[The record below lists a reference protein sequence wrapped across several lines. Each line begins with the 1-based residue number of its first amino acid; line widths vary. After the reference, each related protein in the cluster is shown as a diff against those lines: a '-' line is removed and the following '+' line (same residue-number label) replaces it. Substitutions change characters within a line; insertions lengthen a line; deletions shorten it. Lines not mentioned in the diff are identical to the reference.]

1 MKLTADIVAAGST
14 AKRNKN
20 ELICTYLSRISH
32 VSVVGRGIVDMSGI
46 SVSSNN
52 LTVLF
57 LYDNKIQVIQGLE
70 NCHNLTRLYLQN
82 NNISSIS
89 GLETGLYKLSVLN
102 ISGNKI
108 KIISGLHNLPN
119 LQTLYVDKQILN
131 KDEAVEFD
139 LDTLAGL
146 STSLTTLTATCN
158 NMANVSCL
166 GVLNNLQNLD
176 LRGNVIQDT
185 DELEILVERCK
196 SLSSLQIANNLIRDR
211 YLRQKLIL
219 ANSMLRSIDG
229 KDVTQ
234 TEHEFLC
241 RMEAQRF
248 TRSKLSTQ
256 PKQTLHDQLEE
267 PQSHPIPHLPPY
279 ASQYRD
285 LILQRYSK

>member
-146 STSLTTLTATCN
+146 S
-158 NMANVSCL
+158 
-166 GVLNNLQNLD
+166 
-176 LRGNVIQDT
+176 
-185 DELEILVERCK
+185 ELEILVERCK

-256 PKQTLHDQLEE
+256 PKQTLHEQLEE

-279 ASQYRD
+279 ASQYR
-285 LILQRYSK
+285 